1 MPFKSFILFCVL
13 ASIWVS
19 AFAQTLPAG
28 LKVPSIGGGLP
39 KGIPTNGLVGLAAR
53 PEIPYLEELR
63 KVHGLKK
70 TYDSL
75 RSEVKKLN
83 EDAQDSTTQDSV
95 VSVLKAKGQ
104 EVLDREAE
112 LLQGM
117 LEEQEIPGEELKS
130 AVHRTLEGVESSKTK
145 LAQVSDLE
153 GLDGILD
160 QSEENLKALI
170 NEWLMPKIEQTLSGT
185 LSEGWNPA
193 EAKIPD
199 FYGKDALDQLMQ
211 QGADPKDLMAQAKE
225 TAIGKAKHIPDEYLE
240 KLNGKSAK
248 LLLDTLGNVQVELL
262 KDPKRKFHL
271 IEPNELKDA
280 KLLERTGILLWYDP
294 LTSFGEG
301 IFAEAGLSYGFTQ
314 QVEAYG
320 TWVAK
325 RFFDERMGPI
335 REGDGLRL
343 GLRFTKSTW
352 AIQTSFAKMRMDI
365 RYPTGYEQN
374 NFSGTQWSGEV
385 ALVKP
390 IPMGE
395 SIRSVVIL
403 SWDPVYQTNRSL
415 SGSAVQLKIGFEVYS
430 FKGILNKTRPGKIE
444 SNKINMKN
452 RYPIRTS
459 GKWGEEFN

>member
-1 MPFKSFILFCVL
+1 MLFKSFFPLCVL
-13 ASIWVS
+13 ASLWVP
-19 AFAQTLPAG
+19 AFAQTLPAVPQ
-28 LKVPSIGGGLP
+28 VPSLGGGFP
-39 KGIPTNGLVGLAAR
+39 KGIPIGGLEGLAAR

-325 RFFDERMGPI
+325 RFFDEGEGPV

-403 SWDPVYQTNRSL
+403 SWDPFYQANRSL
-415 SGSAVQLKIGFEVYS
+415 SGSALQLKIGFELFR
-430 FKGILNKTRPGKIE
+430 FKKLGGDIKSKWDWEEMEQKIPKVPELKKPG
-444 SNKINMKN
+444 
-452 RYPIRTS
+452 
-459 GKWGEEFN
+459 GL

>member
-1 MPFKSFILFCVL
+1 MPLKSFIFFCFL
-13 ASIWVS
+13 ARLGFS
-19 AFAQTLPAG
+19 AFAQTLPAVP
-28 LKVPSIGGGLP
+28 KVLGIGGGLP
-39 KGIPTNGLVGLAAR
+39 KGIPTNGLEGLAAKA
-53 PEIPYLEELR
+53 EIPYLEELR
-63 KVHGLKK
+63 QVQALKK
-70 TYDSL
+70 SYDSL
-75 RSEVKKLN
+75 RSEVKKLK
-83 EDAQDSTTQDSV
+83 EAVQDSTTQDSV

-104 EVLDREAE
+104 DVLNREAE

-130 AVHRTLEGVESSKTK
+130 AVDRTLEGVESSKAK
-145 LAQVSDLE
+145 LAQVSDLD

-193 EAKIPD
+193 NAKIPD

-211 QGADPKDLMAQAKE
+211 QGADPEALMAQAKE

-262 KDPKRKFHL
+262 KDPKRKLHL

-280 KLLERTGILLWYDP
+280 KLLERTGVLLWYDP

-320 TWVAK
+320 AWVTK
-325 RFFDERMGPI
+325 RFFDERKGPI

-352 AIQTSFAKMRMDI
+352 SIQTSVAKMRMDI

-403 SWDPVYQTNRSL
+403 SWDPFYQANRSL
-415 SGSAVQLKIGFEVYS
+415 SGSALQLKIGFELLRFQFS
-430 FKGILNKTRPGKIE
+430 
-444 SNKINMKN
+444 KN
-452 RYPIRTS
+452 LLR
-459 GKWGEEFN
+459 